1 MKTAK
6 SCLNPYAASYVP
18 LASRK
23 VDDYEFTKSTSNNL
37 IYSDAHGTDKQHVTD
52 SFILKG
58 QSSRDYCGSTSHNQN
73 ETAKGQ
79 IVDEEF
85 EMDIA
90 YLQMTF
96 PVLSED
102 SLAGVYLANSGDL
115 EATIDMLTQLELE
128 IYGADDP
135 QNLPGSLTAGEV
147 SDSAP
152 CAELASLKLKIVAD
166 DTAAPSI
173 SSESSTCATSLTEI

>member
-1 MKTAK
+1 MKTGK
-6 SCLNPYAASYVP
+6 FCLNPYAASYVP

-23 VDDYEFTKSTSNNL
+23 VEDNKFSKSTSNSL
-37 IYSDAHGTDKQHVTD
+37 IYSDAHGSYKQPLTDN
-52 SFILKG
+52 FILKG
-58 QSSRDYCGSTSHNQN
+58 QPSRDYHGSTSHNQN
-73 ETAKGQ
+73 ETSKGQ
-79 IVDEEF
+79 IVEEEF

-96 PVLSED
+96 PALSED
-102 SLAGVYLANSGDL
+102 SLAGVYLANNGDL
-115 EATIDMLTQLELE
+115 EATVDMLSQLELE

-135 QNLPGSLTAGEV
+135 QHLPGSMTAGEV

-152 CAELASLKLKIVAD
+152 SAELASLKLKNVAD

-173 SSESSTCATSLTEI
+173 SAES